1 MNHGKGSCESP
12 NHAFV
17 GLPPTLEEEDDSRP
31 RHQHSHNMSGVTP
44 IDPSLFREVQ
54 IRQQRLQA
62 LVSRTEEGQRRHSML
77 KSVSTTW

>member
-1 MNHGKGSCESP
+1 
-12 NHAFV
+12 
-17 GLPPTLEEEDDSRP
+17 
-31 RHQHSHNMSGVTP
+31 MSGVTP

-62 LVSRTEEGQRRHSML
+62 LVSRTEQGQRRHSML